1 MVTTGTLLSA
11 EEFDRLLVEEGR
23 RYELLEGE
31 LVELSSPTPQHN
43 RIQAFLIAMLYP
55 SVAGRRGDIWP
66 TTEFSFG
73 AHRCQPDVAVFI
85 DGRWK
90 QWDMTKVPADI
101 IPDIAVKIISPSES
115 AVHVEK
121 KIDAYLRHGVKEVW
135 ILHSMETPHLYVHQ
149 RGSVRRLD
157 IGDSL
162 STPILPG
169 WSIRVREIFEICE

>member
-11 EEFDRLLVEEGR
+11 EEFDRLPAEEGR

-31 LVELSSPTPQHN
+31 LVELSSPTPEHN
-43 RIQAFLIAMLYP
+43 DIQMTLGTALRAYM
-55 SVAGRRGDIWP
+55 SGKRGRVWP
-66 TTEFSFG
+66 VTEFSFG
-73 AHRCQPDVAVFI
+73 ADRLQPDVAVFA
-85 DGRWK
+85 DQRW
-90 QWDMTKVPADI
+90 QQVNRRKVPVSMP
-101 IPDIAVKIISPSES
+101 PDIAVEIISPSES

-121 KIDAYLRHGVKEVW
+121 KIDVYLRHGVKEVW